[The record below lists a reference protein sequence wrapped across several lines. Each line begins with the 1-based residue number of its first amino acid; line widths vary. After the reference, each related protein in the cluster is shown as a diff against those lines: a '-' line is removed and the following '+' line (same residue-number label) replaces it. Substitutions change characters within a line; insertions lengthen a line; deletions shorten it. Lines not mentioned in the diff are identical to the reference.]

1 MKRIF
6 QILALSLMLV
16 AVPVLSV
23 HAQDIKLVTGRIIN
37 KTTRKPFDA
46 KNIIIYTFNTTGEAE
61 DAYKTLTEGNGIIFT
76 TNMVSPDASGYYEVR
91 VAETGAII
99 VKEDM
104 VNKCAMEQVNYRM
117 EINFEIEGGNVL
129 DQAVVSGTL
138 TEPTPLKERNRMNGN
153 NLEVGNVIP
162 LPAHFGKTNAR
173 MILQPVL
180 YEGGTDRL
188 VKYLKPLVYDG
199 EQYKLTQERRMGY
212 VDARDPLF
220 RYVSPTVSLVDSSM
234 RVNWADTI
242 KVDDP
247 SKSYY
252 VRGVMRLEDYN
263 KIYYER
269 DMQLASARSIRPLKF
284 LEYSIDQYELDP
296 NKYRERP
303 RRERRNTAGNISLT
317 FLVGKAQLDE
327 NDTLN
332 RVQLDKLKTDLLNIV
347 NGEGSQ
353 LKEFHITG
361 VSSPDGTYSS
371 NLNLAKN
378 RMKYAMS
385 QIISVLPKYVR
396 DRVYMPT
403 KAEVAP
409 WSDVADLLEAD
420 SLTQEAADIR
430 AVIEKYPGSHDAQGL
445 RIRRLP
451 YYKKVVTPYLPK
463 LRSVTYE
470 YMYEIYRELT
480 PEEILERYNTD
491 EDYRSGRKQFALY
504 EYWHLFQLVK
514 NEDELI
520 ELYKRAYKE
529 SVEARGTP
537 WALAAN
543 NLAVAYL
550 KRGIVDTTI
559 LAPLINTGIK
569 RVNIEEKRADG
580 TVNSISNPEA
590 VVANQVAMFLK
601 ANNFERASVLSQILP
616 NTPKN
621 KTIKSFTMCLGGY
634 YTGGETDEE
643 KEQAKEVFNTVA
655 GSSPLNKVVMYLAME
670 TRAYDMMAE
679 NAIRDLPQGDA
690 LTDYLWAII
699 KCRNASQKNAAGDTF
714 SGAMLEMDAENYL
727 VSAFSKDKK
736 FIGLAASDGDILE
749 QVFKNANETYEL
761 SMM

>member
-16 AVPVLSV
+16 AAPVLSV

-37 KTTRKPFDA
+37 KTTRKPFDP
-46 KNIIIYTFNTTGEAE
+46 KNIIIYTFNTTGDAE
-61 DAYKTLTEGNGIIFT
+61 DAYKALTEGNGFIFT
-76 TNMVSPDASGYYEVR
+76 TNVVSPDASGYYEVR

-212 VDARDPLF
+212 VDGRDPLF
-220 RYVSPTVSLVDSSM
+220 KYVSPTVSLVDSSM

-361 VSSPDGTYSS
+361 VSSPDGIYSS

-378 RMKYAMS
+378 RMKYAMA

-480 PEEILERYNTD
+480 PEEILARYNTD

-559 LAPLINTGIK
+559 LAPLINTG
-569 RVNIEEKRADG
+569 
-580 TVNSISNPEA
+580 S
-590 VVANQVAMFLK
+590 
-601 ANNFERASVLSQILP
+601 
-616 NTPKN
+616 
-621 KTIKSFTMCLGGY
+621 
-634 YTGGETDEE
+634 
-643 KEQAKEVFNTVA
+643 
-655 GSSPLNKVVMYLAME
+655 
-670 TRAYDMMAE
+670 TR
-679 NAIRDLPQGDA
+679 
-690 LTDYLWAII
+690 
-699 KCRNASQKNAAGDTF
+699 
-714 SGAMLEMDAENYL
+714 
-727 VSAFSKDKK
+727 
-736 FIGLAASDGDILE
+736 
-749 QVFKNANETYEL
+749 
-761 SMM
+761 